1 MVLSLLFLSFNIVN
15 AGPRIITNNSDNV
28 ITMIRNTKGNIWE
41 SDGYNLQ
48 LAIDDLDDKNSG
60 SVYIGNNI
68 EVSSTIII
76 DEDFISLDFQGNSV
90 TLTSD
95 VEFIRL
101 TNGVDYCS
109 VENVVV
115 YLPESYSS
123 DVFKLYIPGG
133 SSDWSKKIRYCTFK
147 NIVIINTGS
156 GKNWTGLHQYIGG
169 ASIMLEN
176 SFINWKII
184 GGCENGLLFNCPTS
198 SGWCNGALYKD
209 IYVEDFET
217 LVNFENVA
225 DSGRGWNQ
233 NVFENVKGVA
243 SERTKDGFKNI
254 NGAQNH
260 FCGCGV
266 FKWSAA
272 LNPNYDWSIQDAA
285 FGTCIIAHEIFNMDD
300 NSAFTTVLM
309 GD

>member
-41 SDGYNLQ
+41 SDGANLQ
-48 LAIDDLDDKNSG
+48 LAIDDLDDQNSG

-101 TNGVDYCS
+101 TDGVDYYS

-133 SSDWSKKIRYCTFK
+133 D
-147 NIVIINTGS
+147 
-156 GKNWTGLHQYIGG
+156 L
-169 ASIMLEN
+169 
-176 SFINWKII
+176 
-184 GGCENGLLFNCPTS
+184 
-198 SGWCNGALYKD
+198 
-209 IYVEDFET
+209 
-217 LVNFENVA
+217 
-225 DSGRGWNQ
+225 
-233 NVFENVKGVA
+233 
-243 SERTKDGFKNI
+243 
-254 NGAQNH
+254 
-260 FCGCGV
+260 
-266 FKWSAA
+266 
-272 LNPNYDWSIQDAA
+272 
-285 FGTCIIAHEIFNMDD
+285 
-300 NSAFTTVLM
+300 
-309 GD
+309 